1 MYMECSQLYRS
12 WPQDNTVSEQN
23 FLAYLKIHLFE
34 YETPLILLQTKEMAG
49 SIYGQECPPQTLL
62 ELSGILVS
70 NLEMKMQEFR
80 KRSFGTVVM
89 GPFNFVQTP
98 CHACM
103 KD

>member
-12 WPQDNTVSEQN
+12 WLQDNTVSEQN

-49 SIYGQECPPQTLL
+49 SIMECPLQTLQ
-62 ELSGILVS
+62 LSGVLVS

-80 KRSFGTVVM
+80 KRSFDKVVM